1 MRLVINLLLNIDR
14 ILLSL
19 MGVIWILQGVSV
31 LPGSFMSGHIQ
42 WAVFGAILLAAEGA
56 LAIFSVRRMRGA

>member
-19 MGVIWILQGVSV
+19 MGVVWMLQGVGV

-42 WAVFGAILLAAEGA
+42 WTVFGAILLAIEAG
-56 LAIFSVRRMRGA
+56 LMIFSVRRMRG

>member
-19 MGVIWILQGVSV
+19 MGIVWMLQGVGV

-42 WAVFGAILLAAEGA
+42 WTVFGAILLAIEAG
-56 LAIFSVRRMRGA
+56 LMIFSVRRMRG

>member
-19 MGVIWILQGVSV
+19 MGIVWMLQGVGV

-42 WAVFGAILLAAEGA
+42 WTIFGAILLAIEAG
-56 LAIFSVRRMRGA
+56 LMIFSLRRMRG